1 MSMLERQVARAR
13 RRLNG
18 NLFLERLC
26 TGVLAAA
33 GLWTLTLL
41 VERAFVLGIPINA
54 TIWAA
59 GLLALGFALVAT
71 RLARVDTLRAAV
83 AVDAALALKE
93 RISTALVLV
102 RDPDPFARAAVADA
116 EQRAGQVHVPA
127 HLPYRAPGLWPW
139 SIAAVVAAALVG
151 FFMPE
156 LNLLAASDEP
166 GREQARRD
174 ALVERSAIQEDLE
187 AKLGRIREMATA
199 NPDLAALAEDLQPLE
214 MPDEP
219 TVTPEDV
226 RREATQRIDKVMDK
240 LVEQRD
246 AAGRDALD
254 ETKRLLARLS
264 PQSGQDLAAQLGQA
278 LAAGDFQGARQAL
291 EKLQQELEATQAQGD
306 AAAQQ
311 QLQQMQAQL
320 ERLADQLAKLDD
332 STYLQKELENK
343 AGLSAEEAKKLLEQ
357 MAQMDP
363 KQREKELQRQ
373 LADKGLSQQQIEQ
386 MVKKFEQKQQAC
398 QNCQGLAQGLAQ
410 AAQALAQSS
419 QAGGGSAGAAGAAA
433 SLGDVGTQLSDLEM
447 AQQLL
452 DELEAQ
458 LGDLQN
464 MRQSVCSGGYCA
476 AGGQRPN
483 RIGPQGPEY
492 GFGIGASVPKERTAH
507 ALAPTKARSRMQGG
521 TIIGQMLVDGRQV
534 RGEATAE
541 VRDAVSSAQRDAT
554 DAIERHEVPRQY
566 HGVVRE
572 YFYRLAGLASG
583 NRAAPAAGAAG
594 EPTDQDASQD
604 ESPGATSQP

>member
-1 MSMLERQVARAR
+1 M
-13 RRLNG
+13 
-18 NLFLERLC
+18 
-26 TGVLAAA
+26 
-33 GLWTLTLL
+33 
-41 VERAFVLGIPINA
+41 
-54 TIWAA
+54 
-59 GLLALGFALVAT
+59 
-71 RLARVDTLRAAV
+71 
-83 AVDAALALKE
+83 
-93 RISTALVLV
+93 
-102 RDPDPFARAAVADA
+102 
-116 EQRAGQVHVPA
+116 
-127 HLPYRAPGLWPW
+127 
-139 SIAAVVAAALVG
+139 
-151 FFMPE
+151 
-156 LNLLAASDEP
+156 
-166 GREQARRD
+166 
-174 ALVERSAIQEDLE
+174 
-187 AKLGRIREMATA
+187 
-199 NPDLAALAEDLQPLE
+199 
-214 MPDEP
+214 
-219 TVTPEDV
+219 
-226 RREATQRIDKVMDK
+226 QRIDKVMDK

-291 EKLQQELEATQAQGD
+291 EKLQQEVEAGQAQGD

-320 ERLADQLAKLDD
+320 KRLADQLAKLDD

-476 AGGQRPN
+476 A
-483 RIGPQGPEY
+483 
-492 GFGIGASVPKERTAH
+492 
-507 ALAPTKARSRMQGG
+507 PTKARSRMQGG
-521 TIIGQMLVDGRQV
+521 TIIGQMLVDGQQV

-583 NRAAPAAGAAG
+583 NRAAPAAGDAG
-594 EPTDQDASQD
+594 EPTDQDASQE

>member
-1 MSMLERQVARAR
+1 MSTLERQVARAR

-26 TGVLAAA
+26 SGVLAAA

-139 SIAAVVAAALVG
+139 SIAAVAAAALVG

-174 ALVERSAIQEDLE
+174 ALAERSAIQEDLE
-187 AKLGRIREMATA
+187 ARLGRIREMATA
-199 NPDLAALAEDLQPLE
+199 NPDLAALAQDLQPLE

-254 ETKRLLARLS
+254 ETKRLLSRLS
-264 PQSGQDLAAQLGQA
+264 PQSGQDMAAQLGQA
-278 LAAGDFQGARQAL
+278 LSAGDFQGARQAL
-291 EKLQQELEATQAQGD
+291 EKLQQELAAAQAQGD

-398 QNCQGLAQGLAQ
+398 QNCRGLSQGLAQ
-410 AAQALAQSS
+410 AAHALSQSS
-419 QAGGGSAGAAGAAA
+419 QAGSGSAGAAGAAA
-433 SLGDVGTQLSDLEM
+433 SLCDVGSQLSGFEM
-447 AQQLL
+447 SQQLL

-464 MRQSVCSGGYCA
+464 MRQSVCSGGYCSRS
-476 AGGQRPN
+476 GQRPGS
-483 RIGPQGPEY
+483 IGGQGPGCGY
-492 GFGIGASVPKERTAH
+492 GIGSTVPKERTAH
-507 ALAPTKARSRMQGG
+507 ALTPTKARSRMHGG
-521 TIIGQMLVDGRQV
+521 TIIGQMLVDGQQV

-541 VRDAVSSAQRDAT
+541 VREAVSSAQRDAA

-572 YFYRLAGLASG
+572 YFHRLAGLASG
-583 NRAAPAAGAAG
+583 NRAAPATGDSG
-594 EPTDQDASQD
+594 EPADQEASQE
-604 ESPGATSQP
+604 ESPAATSQP